1 MDKEQASLQTL
12 KFVSDQVQR
21 TVPVYSS
28 QELDP
33 WTDQPPLRSNTRAR
47 PVTKPRKPKTI
58 TRIGQATCF
67 LPRRPETRGIARLVP
82 FSFSV
87 APSRTIFYYSSNF
100 LTIRGG
106 LIPERPPVRQPR
118 SRSQLAKER
127 PKPPIT
133 PEPRPRRRL
142 KLSDIF

>member
-1 MDKEQASLQTL
+1 MDKEQASLQIL
-12 KFVSDQVQR
+12 KVVSDQVQR

-47 PVTKPRKPKTI
+47 PVSKPRKPKSI

-67 LPRRPETRGIARLVP
+67 LPRRPETRGLALVP

-87 APSRTIFYYSSNF
+87 APSRTIIYYSSNF
-100 LTIRGG
+100 LTIRSG
-106 LIPERPPVRQPR
+106 LIPERARVRQPR